1 MSDRIH
7 ADMQGGAPVKT
18 ADEAR
23 QGVEGHGVRY
33 VLFWSFGA
41 AIVVMGIALCVF
53 FSH

>member
-7 ADMQGGAPVKT
+7 TQAQSGAPVKT

-33 VLFWSFGA
+33 VLFWSFGT
-41 AIVVMGIALCVF
+41 AILVMGIAWSVF
-53 FSH
+53 FSR